1 MYRKVLFNNFHF
13 SIFGTIDIRSRI
25 IEKTRLQLKI
35 EALLIRKDYAK
46 PTMLITRDLHP
57 RMKLRGRRA
66 RTCEEEK
73 KAFSF
78 FSYLSK
84 APFAITR
91 TFIPPC
97 HAGYCIIKR
106 DDKILSNSTPVITSR
121 TRLLDSVMLP
131 IWSRKRWNEFDLIQN
146 SFAQRGCNEKAWRR
160 LVDIPWEVF
169 PRLWWRL
176 ASLLTVHLCFS
187 SG

>member
-13 SIFGTIDIRSRI
+13 SIFGTIDIRSRT

-66 RTCEEEK
+66 RTCE
-73 KAFSF
+73 
-78 FSYLSK
+78 

-91 TFIPPC
+91 TFIP
-97 HAGYCIIKR
+97 
-106 DDKILSNSTPVITSR
+106 
-121 TRLLDSVMLP
+121 
-131 IWSRKRWNEFDLIQN
+131 
-146 SFAQRGCNEKAWRR
+146 
-160 LVDIPWEVF
+160 
-169 PRLWWRL
+169 
-176 ASLLTVHLCFS
+176 LCTQATA
-187 SG
+187 